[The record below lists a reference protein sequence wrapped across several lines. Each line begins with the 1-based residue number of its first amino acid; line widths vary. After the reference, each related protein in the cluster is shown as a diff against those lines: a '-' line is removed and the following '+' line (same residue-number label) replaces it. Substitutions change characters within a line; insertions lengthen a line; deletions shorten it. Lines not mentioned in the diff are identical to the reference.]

1 MGDKRKLQGEIDR
14 CLKKVGEGVEIFED
28 IWDKVHSATN
38 ANQKEKYEA
47 DLKKEIKK
55 LQRLRDQIKT
65 WAASNEIKDK
75 KLLLDNRKLI
85 ETQMERFKV
94 VERETK
100 TKAYSKEGLG
110 LASKV
115 DPAQK
120 ERVEMTQW
128 LSECIDKLQLQVDS
142 FEMELESLKS
152 QTKKRKVPTEL
163 QSKIQSLEGFLDRHP
178 FHVVQLETIMRMLDN
193 NKLDVD
199 QIKTI
204 QEDVEYYIDS
214 HDDPDFEENLFMYD
228 DLNLDESDLVTGQV
242 VVGTPEDNE
251 DMLKELSSEMSK
263 NLSTSVPTTNH
274 STENNKEE
282 ERKRTKSSTSESD
295 SSSPRKITT
304 PSKISSSSQNV
315 STTQAS
321 SNALTNNRPTVV
333 RATSVPATLS
343 SSNTNSTS
351 SNTTFNNSTSRNG
364 HNKTNS
370 VSSTVSTS
378 PHTVAQPPSGPAYAV
393 AAGATQHNS
402 SQGAVNHYRHAVS
415 QQPQISPSAT
425 LPGNPSHPVGTHF
438 SPQAHHSRVHPSR
451 PDWTGPQ
458 QAFNMSPLGN
468 SLEHVTSSVPSSVP
482 TNSHIQSPLTVH
494 TNSQQPQSQPLQ
506 PQQPQQ
512 QQQQQLPTQQQQQQ
526 QQQAPTPS
534 QPTSQPH
541 TPRSMYNS
549 VSGAPLA
556 NNPTAEVPINSE
568 PLTNGPISPV
578 AKEDNGN
585 MSSLKLMAQKV
596 VISSGLESSSKA
608 PGFLETTVLYDS
620 TPLIETAA
628 NQPSTTAPTP
638 IPTGGSLP
646 VVTSPASQ
654 TTGASTQLQE
664 TIIPRL
670 RGVAPLGPV
679 TLTKD
684 QLYQQ
689 SMMEAAFLHPPH
701 PSDSERLRLH
711 LPRNPYPTPLYHCQ
725 FMPPRMDSLE
735 FFMRLSTETL
745 FFIFYYQE
753 GTRAQYLA
761 AKALKRQS
769 WRFHTKY
776 MMWFQR
782 HEEPKTITDEF
793 EQGTYIYFDY
803 EKWGQRK
810 KEGFTFEY
818 RYLEDREL

>member
-1 MGDKRKLQGEIDR
+1 MGDRRKLQGEIDR
-14 CLKKVGEGVEIFED
+14 CLKKVAEGVEIFED

-75 KLLLDNRKLI
+75 KPLLENRKLI

-120 ERVEMTQW
+120 EREAMTGW
-128 LSECIDKLQLQVDS
+128 LSECIEKLHIKEDQ
-142 FEMELESLKS
+142 FELELESIKS
-152 QTKKRKVPTEL
+152 NSKKKKVSTETQGKVDSLDLYLTRHAHHVTK
-163 QSKIQSLEGFLDRHP
+163 
-178 FHVVQLETIMRMLDN
+178 LETIMRMLDN
-193 NKLDVD
+193 NKLDVE
-199 QIKTI
+199 QIKSI

-214 HDDPDFEENLFMYD
+214 HDDPDFEENCYMYD
-228 DLNLDESDLVTGQV
+228 DLNLDEADLNAPA
-242 VVGTPEDNE
+242 VVGTPEDP
-251 DMLKELSSEMSK
+251 DSLMGKELDDPNMS
-263 NLSTSVPTTNH
+263 LSTSAPTTNH

-282 ERKRTKSSTSESD
+282 ERKRTKSTASESEG
-295 SSSPRKITT
+295 SSPRKTT
-304 PSKISSSSQNV
+304 PSKNSSSQNLT
-315 STTQAS
+315 STSS
-321 SNALTNNRPTVV
+321 SNALPNSRPTVV
-333 RATSVPATLS
+333 RATSVPGTLS
-343 SSNTNSTS
+343 SSNTNSPT

-364 HNKTNS
+364 HNKQNS
-370 VSSTVSTS
+370 VSSAVSTS

-393 AAGATQHNS
+393 AAGASQHNS
-402 SQGAVNHYRHAVS
+402 SS
-415 QQPQISPSAT
+415 
-425 LPGNPSHPVGTHF
+425 
-438 SPQAHHSRVHPSR
+438 
-451 PDWTGPQ
+451 
-458 QAFNMSPLGN
+458 QAFNMSPMVN
-468 SLEHVTSSVPSSVP
+468 SLEHITSSSVPSSSSIT

-494 TNSQQPQSQPLQ
+494 ASPQ
-506 PQQPQQ
+506 QQPQQ
-512 QQQQQLPTQQQQQQ
+512 QQQPMQQQPPPQPQQPPAVPSQQQQPTMPSPSQQQQQQ
-526 QQQAPTPS
+526 QQQ
-534 QPTSQPH
+534 QQH
-541 TPRSMYNS
+541 TPKSIYNS
-549 VSGAPLA
+549 VSGAPPIV
-556 NNPTAEVPINSE
+556 NNTSAGGHPLNSE
-568 PLTNGPISPV
+568 PLTNGPLSPV
-578 AKEDNGN
+578 VKEDDSN
-585 MSSLKLMAQKV
+585 MSSLKIMAQKV
-596 VISSGLESSSKA
+596 VISSGLESSQA
-608 PGFLETTVLYDS
+608 PGYLKSRVLYDS
-620 TPLIETAA
+620 TSLNDAPPSVS
-628 NQPSTTAPTP
+628 QPSSTTPTP
-638 IPTGGSLP
+638 MSTATTLP
-646 VVTSPASQ
+646 VVTSAASQ
-654 TTGASTQLQE
+654 SAGASTQLQE
-664 TIIPRL
+664 TLIPRL
-670 RGVAPLGPV
+670 KGVAPLGPV

-684 QLYQQ
+684 QQYQQ
-689 SMMEAAFLHPPH
+689 NMMESAFIHPPH

-725 FMPPRMDSLE
+725 HMPARMDSLD

-793 EQGTYIYFDY
+793 EQGTYIYFDF

>member
-393 AAGATQHNS
+393 AAGATQHNNS
-402 SQGAVNHYRHAVS
+402 S
-415 QQPQISPSAT
+415 
-425 LPGNPSHPVGTHF
+425 
-438 SPQAHHSRVHPSR
+438 
-451 PDWTGPQ
+451 

>member
-393 AAGATQHNS
+393 AAGATQHNNS
-402 SQGAVNHYRHAVS
+402 S
-415 QQPQISPSAT
+415 
-425 LPGNPSHPVGTHF
+425 
-438 SPQAHHSRVHPSR
+438 
-451 PDWTGPQ
+451 

-512 QQQQQLPTQQQQQQ
+512 QQQQQLPTQQQQQ